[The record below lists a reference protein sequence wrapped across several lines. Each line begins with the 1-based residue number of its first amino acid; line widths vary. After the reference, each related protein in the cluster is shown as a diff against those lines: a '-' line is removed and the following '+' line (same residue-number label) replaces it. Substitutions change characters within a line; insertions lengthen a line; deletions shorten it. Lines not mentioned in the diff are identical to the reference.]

1 MCWRNQFDRSGD
13 ASIAPI
19 QFAAAGVNAHV
30 NFDLA
35 GALLT
40 TWATFPPN
48 DTRHHDYERINNIF
62 EAEMDGLRE
71 TFHSPLS
78 AGPDGA
84 VWDRFADWS
93 CDLVVRFT
101 RELAWDRAVDVYGR
115 SDVDTAAADMLARPD
130 LVASSLG
137 GLLLATPVLPV

>member
-1 MCWRNQFDRSGD
+1 MDGWAVVGAGHYVPTETLRPYRSS
-13 ASIAPI
+13 ARPPAPP
-19 QFAAAGVNAHV
+19 
-30 NFDLA
+30 
-35 GALLT
+35 T
-40 TWATFPPN
+40 
-48 DTRHHDYERINNIF
+48 DTRHRDYERINDIF

-84 VWDRFADWS
+84 VWDRFADWA

-101 RELAWDRAVDVYGR
+101 RELAWDRATEVRSR
-115 SDVDTAAADMLARPD
+115 SDVDTTAAEMLARLD

-137 GLLLATPVLPV
+137 RLLLAAPGLPV